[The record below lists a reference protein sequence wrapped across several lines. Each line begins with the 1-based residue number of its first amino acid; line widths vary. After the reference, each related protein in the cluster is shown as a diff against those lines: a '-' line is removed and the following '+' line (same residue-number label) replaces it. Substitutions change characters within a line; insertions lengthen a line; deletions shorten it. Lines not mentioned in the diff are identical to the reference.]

1 MARMLV
7 VLAAAFAAVAVWPT
21 LGLLI
26 ALAAIGLFV
35 VAWRRPMALTGVMA
49 HPLVQRVPAAARAI
63 FRAVRVDGGRVDN
76 RARRGCIGH
85 RDSWPGGWRRRRGRG
100 GDGHTEAGDSASPR
114 PTSSPRPTAEP
125 TARPTAESTP
135 LPTATPEPT
144 PAFGSGPTGPT
155 EVATVASVTDGD
167 TIRVMLDGQNLPV
180 RYIGIDT
187 PRRRTASNGWGTRRR
202 RRMPG
207 SWPDRPSSSSAT
219 CRRPTGTGASSATY
233 GSTRIRGG
241 CCVPRSPRLGV
252 AEVTTYPPDVKY
264 VDALYLPAQ
273 REARESGIG
282 LWGAPPATP
291 APVAPAAP
299 GGNCELSYPD
309 FCLPI
314 GTSDLDCGDVQ
325 WRRFTVLWDVAN
337 PDPHRFDRE
346 GDGLGCE
353 LKPRSRARR

>member
-49 HPLVQRVPAAARAI
+49 HPLVQRVPAAARATPLR
-63 FRAVRVDGGRVDN
+63 FASTVAVSTIVLVGAASVI
-76 RARRGCIGH
+76 AT
-85 RDSWPGGWRRRRGRG
+85 PGQAA
-100 GDGHTEAGDSASPR
+100 GDDDAVAVATATPRAGDSASPR

-187 PRRRTASNGWGTRRR
+187 PETQNSVEWMGHEASEANARLVAGQTVVLERDVSETDRYGRLLRYVWLDTDSGWLL
-202 RRMPG
+202 
-207 SWPDRPSSSSAT
+207 
-219 CRRPTGTGASSATY
+219 
-233 GSTRIRGG
+233 
-241 CCVPRSPRLGV
+241 VNLELLRLGV

-353 LKPRSRARR
+353 S